1 MVYFNELYT
10 RVAYILN
17 EGIVQE
23 AACESKNFYFD

>member
-1 MVYFNELYT
+1 MKLYT
-10 RVAYILN
+10 KVAYILN